1 MADTQKRIKRRTGR
15 FLAKLKAHYFL
26 SEKKGELKECTIF
39 NISPIGIGAEFH
51 EKHEIGSLIHLMVDI
66 PGETQHVI
74 VKGSIKWIRQKGN
87 RFIGGIEL
95 TKTLDNATFSTL
107 S

>member
-1 MADTQKRIKRRTGR
+1 MKNNGIRIKRRSGR
-15 FLAKLKAHYFL
+15 FVTKLKAHYFL
-26 SEKKGELKECTIF
+26 SEKKGELRECAIF

-51 EKHEIGSLIHLMVDI
+51 EKHEIGSRIHLMIGV

-95 TKTLDNATFSTL
+95 AEMLDDVTFSKL

>member
-1 MADTQKRIKRRTGR
+1 MDDSQKSIKRRSGR
-15 FLAKLKAHYFL
+15 FVTKLKAHYFL
-26 SEKKGELKECTIF
+26 SEKKGELRECTIF

-51 EKHEIGSLIHLMVDI
+51 EKNEIGSGIHLMIDV

-74 VKGSIKWIRQKGN
+74 VKGSVKWIRQKGN
-87 RFIGGIEL
+87 RFIGGIEFVAL
-95 TKTLDNATFSTL
+95 LDNVTFSKL

>member
-1 MADTQKRIKRRTGR
+1 MADTQKRIKRRSGR
-15 FLAKLKAHYFL
+15 FVTKLKAHYFL
-26 SEKKGELKECTIF
+26 SEKKGELRECTIF
-39 NISPIGIGAEFH
+39 NISPIGIGVEFH
-51 EKHEIGSLIHLMVDI
+51 EKHEIGSGIHLMVDI

-87 RFIGGIEL
+87 RFIGGIEFGAL
-95 TKTLDNATFSTL
+95 LDNVTFSKL